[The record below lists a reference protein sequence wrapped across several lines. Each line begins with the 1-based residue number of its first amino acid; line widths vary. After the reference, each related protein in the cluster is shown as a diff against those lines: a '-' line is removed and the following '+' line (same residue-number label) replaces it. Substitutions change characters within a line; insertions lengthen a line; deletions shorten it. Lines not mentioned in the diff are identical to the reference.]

1 MGSFW
6 GQHGGSRA
14 PEYLP
19 ELGMHA
25 LGWPFFNFQNSKV
38 MLFVAT
44 TSWHEIPISWT
55 TTVSWGFL
63 VFPGVSC
70 GYMGPYGAIWG
81 HMGVSGA
88 IWGHLGPSTAILGP
102 SGAIWSHME
111 SYGTIWGHLGT
122 YIMPSRTQS
131 TVIHCSFSR
140 APSAR
145 AKIRV
150 SHSCASQVA
159 KAVMISC
166 KKRKIASSLCEIQIV
181 QKPWNKIHS
190 RNLQRTKLW
199 TPLDVTFFWPD
210 GTQQTLPLVYAASGQ
225 NRDVLCAVRLQTLA
239 TVD

>member
-1 MGSFW
+1 MALFQLSEFESNAFRSYYILARNPHFLDHDRFLG
-6 GQHGGSRA
+6 
-14 PEYLP
+14 LP
-19 ELGMHA
+19 G
-25 LGWPFFNFQNSKV
+25 
-38 MLFVAT
+38 
-44 TSWHEIPISWT
+44 
-55 TTVSWGFL
+55 VSWGL
-63 VFPGVSC
+63 LRL
-70 GYMGPYGAIWG
+70 YGTIWG
-81 HMGVSGA
+81 HMGPYGR
-88 IWGHLGPSTAILGP
+88 IWSYLGPSGAVHGYMGS